1 MVDDQLVLGTT
12 GIILNLP
19 PGGRGT
25 AIAVEGARVYGR
37 KWFAFC
43 EHSPENLKM
52 PHSRDTRNEAIHQN
66 QKKDWRKNYEKSSYC
81 TVDSR
86 NGYL

>member
-43 EHSPENLKM
+43 KHSPENLKM
-52 PHSRDTRNEAIHQN
+52 PHPRDGAHLNQVGVSVLMLDLGKEA
-66 QKKDWRKNYEKSSYC
+66 
-81 TVDSR
+81 
-86 NGYL
+86 